1 MFVVIVVV
9 VFDGVGDVGVVRVVD
24 VAVDVEASDAVAVV
38 GFCVVGVLV
47 FVGVV
52 IVVWVVV
59 VAVDVSCVVVYVGVV
74 DVGVACVLE
83 VVLALFYWGDP
94 RVAII

>member
-1 MFVVIVVV
+1 M
-9 VFDGVGDVGVVRVVD
+9 
-24 VAVDVEASDAVAVV
+24 
-38 GFCVVGVLV
+38 
-47 FVGVV
+47 
-52 IVVWVVV
+52 WVVV